1 MFDGIVK
8 ESFII
13 RGVEFEEN
21 CWFWCLTTTDCLNRN
36 LIRKRP
42 GTANGGRVILQHI
55 VLISCSWKDTS
66 QEKVSEFDWEVLP
79 YLLCSSDSTPSDC
92 HLFLSLEYF
101 LRNKILR
108 LLEQFF
114 VSKNETRN
122 FINREYLLFHITLI
136 PKKRNT
142 FLVLTTF
149 CFSLCI
155 LNFDTFKVKL
165 FQENEKHTPPTSKW
179 NSPLFQLPWLIP
191 RDVEISQS
199 VGDRYS
205 LASKQVCNWFSIEAI
220 TLVSLCSRFLAAGFV
235 GNPESLAAR
244 ILVCTRTGSRDTKSS
259 QV

>member
-79 YLLCSSDSTPSDC
+79 YLLCSSDSAPSDC

-114 VSKNETRN
+114 ISKKKDQEFYKSGIFTLPYYFNSKKTKH
-122 FINREYLLFHITLI
+122 LFGTY
-136 PKKRNT
+136 
-142 FLVLTTF
+142 TF

-205 LASKQVCNWFSIEAI
+205 LASKQVQ
-220 TLVSLCSRFLAAGFV
+220 LVLDWSNHFGLA
-235 GNPESLAAR
+235 L
-244 ILVCTRTGSRDTKSS
+244 
-259 QV
+259 